1 MTTLF
6 NFLKMSAVS
15 LFFVAVLIAA
25 TANAKGDIYTYGLG
39 TADNASA
46 WQVAALMTSASG
58 DYKNPVA
65 RWSNSANR
73 YTSVGTTW
81 NDIRKGFEGNWNQS
95 IWNAAPQGDF
105 ETWKNGSKW
114 ITPYIDDVNYGEN
127 GFYGYKYTLTASDAN
142 ALTVSGTLNMTLSGD
157 DYIAAIYANGSLLYY
172 DELKLGAIAGTD
184 ANKLGNWLYLMDG
197 LKFDV
202 DLINGML
209 DLVFVVHNTNEGM
222 INTENPTGFYA
233 DGFLTTNI
241 VMLPP
246 GEDIVPEPATL
257 TMIGVGLAGLGLV
270 YRQRKKKCNFQS
282 RNL

>member
-1 MTTLF
+1 MTTLL

-15 LFFVAVLIAA
+15 LTFVAILIAA
-25 TANAKGDIYTYGLG
+25 TANIKGDIYTYGLG

-46 WQVAALMTSASG
+46 WQVAELMTSASG

-65 RWSNSANR
+65 QWSNSANMNR
-73 YTSVGTTW
+73 YISVGTTW
-81 NDIRKGFEGNWNQS
+81 NDIRKKLEGNWNQS
-95 IWNAAPQGDF
+95 IWKEAAQGDY
-105 ETWKNGSKW
+105 ETWKNGSQW

-142 ALTVSGTLNMTLSGD
+142 ALTVSGTLNMTISGD

-172 DELKLGAIAGTD
+172 DELKWGAIAGTD
-184 ANKLGNWLYLMDG
+184 ANKQGNWLYLMDG

-202 DLINGML
+202 DLVNGML

-222 INTENPTGFYA
+222 VNTENPTGFYA

-241 VMLPP
+241 DMLPP
-246 GEDIVPEPATL
+246 GESAVPEPATL
-257 TMIGVGLAGLGLV
+257 AVIGLGLAGLGLAH
-270 YRQRKKKCNFQS
+270 RLRKKKM
-282 RNL
+282 